1 MSSKG
6 KFYMTTAI
14 AYTSG
19 KPHIGNTYEIVLA
32 DAIARFRRQEGYDV
46 YFQTGT
52 DEHGQKIQE
61 KAENA
66 GITPKEYVDNVAGE
80 VKRIWD
86 LMNTSYD
93 NFVRTT
99 DEDHEKQVKKIF
111 KKLYDKGDIYKGSYE
126 GLYCTPCE
134 SFWTESQLVDGKCPD
149 CGREVQPAKE
159 EAYFF
164 KMSKYADKL
173 IDYINEHTE
182 FIQPVSRKNE
192 MMNNFLLPGLQD
204 LCVSRT
210 SFSWGIP
217 VDFDPKHVVY
227 VWLDALTNY
236 ITKIGYD
243 ADGNSSELFNKNWPA
258 DLHLIGKDIIRFHTI
273 YWPIFLMALDLPLPK
288 QVFGHPWL
296 LQGGEKMS
304 KSKGN
309 VIYADD
315 MADLFGVDATRYFV
329 LHEMPFENDGIITWD
344 LVIERYN
351 SDLANILGNLVNRTI
366 SMSNKYFDGV
376 VKSTGVTEEVDAD
389 LKAVVTSARDKVA
402 EKMKNLRVA
411 DAITEVFNLFRRCN
425 KYIDETAPWVLAKD
439 EATKDRLAEVLYNLV
454 ESITIGACLLKS
466 FLPETADRILAQLNT
481 GMREYDDL
489 DKFGLYENGN
499 KVTEKP
505 EILFARLD
513 AKEIMPK
520 IDAIREAQ
528 KAEFEAE
535 QSALGELPE
544 TTEEAGE
551 AIDIEAKPEIEYDDF
566 MKMQFQVGEIISC
579 EAVPKSKKL
588 LCSQVKV
595 GSQVKQI
602 VSGIRKYY
610 TPEEMV
616 GKKVMVLV
624 NLKPAKL
631 AGVLSEGMLLCAEDA
646 EGNLAL
652 MTPEK
657 AMPSGAEIC

>member
-61 KAENA
+61 KAEKA

-164 KMSKYADKL
+164 KMSKYADRL
-173 IDYINEHTE
+173 IDYINTHPE